1 LRLNKFNETTMRKL
15 LRSLVPGQ
23 TAQIP
28 TAKLNS
34 ARCAAHQLM
43 IGLKT
48 RRINNNTI
56 EITMTDGV
64 RPSLAD
70 RLAFDYTTKRTTKMN
85 VNDNMILTIR
95 DVLQMHCR
103 ERGRQYPCT
112 HGSILHDDETN
123 CFLALK
129 LFNEMALN
137 ISECRR
143 WSKK

>member
-1 LRLNKFNETTMRKL
+1 
-15 LRSLVPGQ
+15 
-23 TAQIP
+23 
-28 TAKLNS
+28 
-34 ARCAAHQLM
+34 M

-85 VNDNMILTIR
+85 LNDNMILTIR

-137 ISECRR
+137 IPECRR